1 MMHVDFVEYPDREML
16 ALALA
21 DKLASQLGQH
31 LRTNDRASLCVP
43 GGTTPAPVFDSLS
56 ATDLDWDRVT
66 VVLGDERW
74 VDGDHMRSNSRLLRR
89 HLLRDKASGAN
100 YIDLY
105 TGDGQPDDAVAGLSD
120 RLQPVFPITVALLG
134 MGNDMH
140 TASLFPGADHL
151 AAALA
156 HDAPPV
162 MAIRADGAEEPRI
175 TLTAPYLKN
184 AINVHLLITGPEKRE
199 AFERAQHLDPM
210 QAPIRALMDN
220 ITVHWAE

>member
-1 MMHVDFVEYPDREML
+1 MTVEFVEYPDREML
-16 ALALA
+16 ALILA

-31 LRTNDRASLCVP
+31 LRTNQQASLCVP
-43 GGTTPAPVFDSLS
+43 GGTTPAPVFESLS

-74 VDGDHMRSNSRLLRR
+74 VDGEHPRSNSRLLRR
-89 HLLRDKASGAN
+89 HLLKDEAAAAN

-105 TGDGQPDDAVAGLSD
+105 TGDATPDDALPGLCA
-120 RLQPVFPITVALLG
+120 RLEPVFPITVALLG

-156 HDAPPV
+156 PDAPPV
-162 MAIRADGAEEPRI
+162 LAIRAEGADEPRI
-175 TLTAPYLKN
+175 TLTAPYLRN
-184 AINVHLLITGPEKRE
+184 AINLHLLITGPEKRE
-199 AFERAQHLDPM
+199 AFERAQKLDPLE
-210 QAPIRALMDN
+210 APIRALMDN
-220 ITVHWAE
+220 LTVHWAE